1 MVMMEWK
8 ERSVPDSLIFATPK
22 NSFLLED
29 RVSVQAALYKE
40 KVVFFS
46 RDKEVLK
53 NYKRVGCGESTLTSK
68 ATPLVTVESHH
79 Q

>member
-1 MVMMEWK
+1 M
-8 ERSVPDSLIFATPK
+8 
-22 NSFLLED
+22 
-29 RVSVQAALYKE
+29 QAALYKE

-68 ATPLVTVESHH
+68 ATPLVTVESRH

>member
-29 RVSVQAALYKE
+29 RVCAGCFVQGE
-40 KVVFFS
+40 SCFFS

-68 ATPLVTVESHH
+68 ATPLVTVESRH

>member
-1 MVMMEWK
+1 MMEWK

-40 KVVFFS
+40 KVVFFFPGIKRS
-46 RDKEVLK
+46 LK
-53 NYKRVGCGESTLTSK
+53 ITRGLGVGK
-68 ATPLVTVESHH
+68 VH
-79 Q
+79 

>member
-1 MVMMEWK
+1 MMEWK

-40 KVVFFS
+40 KVVFFPGI
-46 RDKEVLK
+46 
-53 NYKRVGCGESTLTSK
+53 KRSLNITRGLGVGK
-68 ATPLVTVESHH
+68 VH
-79 Q
+79 